1 MSLIVLCAGG
11 HARVLIEALLCR
23 GMRPDG
29 VVDRDHALLG
39 GAIGGIP
46 IVGSDDDVLGMDM
59 QATELINGLGN
70 RASRTCSGLSA
81 RRALFGRFASRGYKF
96 PVILHPSAVIASD
109 AILAD
114 GAQVMAGAVIQPAV
128 SIGANALVNTGAIVE
143 HDCRV
148 GAHAHI
154 APGAV
159 LCGAVSIGE
168 GAHIGAGAVVLVGVS
183 IGSGAVVAGGAVIA
197 RDIAAG
203 AFSGGHRV
211 IS

>member
-11 HARVLIEALLCR
+11 HARVLIEALLSR

-29 VVDRDHALLG
+29 AVDRDPARLG
-39 GAIGGIP
+39 DTIGGIP
-46 IVGSDDDVLGMDM
+46 IVGSDEDVLKMNVSTTD
-59 QATELINGLGN
+59 LVNGLGN
-70 RASRTCSGLSA
+70 RASRICSGLSA
-81 RRALFGRFASRGYKF
+81 RRKLFDRFANRGYKF

-109 AILAD
+109 AVLAA

-128 SIGANALVNTGAIVE
+128 SIGPNALVNTGAIVE

-148 GAHAHI
+148 GGHVHI

-168 GAHIGAGAVVLVGVS
+168 EAHIGAGAVVLVGVS
-183 IGSGAVVAGGAVIA
+183 VGAGAVIAGGAVIA
-197 RDIAAG
+197 RDVAAG
-203 AFSGGHRV
+203 AFSGGDRV
-211 IS
+211 MS